1 MSEVKIINLSVKT
14 GNVSQKDLEEAKKYG
29 FNVDEIAEKIN
40 KRIGALKEKEV
51 KITIYLYPSVKDYI
65 IEVKPP
71 TVTELLL
78 WKAKAKEPSGDTA
91 HKKVGDIKVVDLAE
105 VAIIMKNELL
115 TRDLKK
121 AVKMLLGS
129 ARSIGLTV
137 EGKDPKDVQKELE
150 SGIYDKIIE
159 DYIKD
164 WEEH

>member
-78 WKAKAKEPSGDTA
+78 WKAKAKEPSGDPA
-91 HKKVGDIKVVDLAE
+91 HKKVGDIKVADLAE

-150 SGIYDKIIE
+150 SGTYDKIIE